1 MLIGWLHPPLGCIR
15 RTGNRGDAQGGRQ
28 PLLWGEPP
36 AFGGVGGTLPPRLS
50 PTGGKPGKGVS
61 KFLAAAG
68 DYLRLTPEIRTPPVP
83 PASLCHHL
91 KAGIPSFRC
100 RPCAGRT

>member
-36 AFGGVGGTLPPRLS
+36 AFGGVGGTLPPR
-50 PTGGKPGKGVS
+50 PFPQQGETGKGYP

-68 DYLRLTPEIRTPPVP
+68 DYSRPTSESAVSPFPRKSLQPLESRNSPEQKR
-83 PASLCHHL
+83 
-91 KAGIPSFRC
+91 GM
-100 RPCAGRT
+100 